1 MNKELKKE
9 LGVGIFFAAL
19 SLAYLLGTTFVS
31 TFTPFG
37 NRGLDSKS
45 VPVLIGG
52 LALAL
57 SAILIISAIFKH
69 KSAHTAADKGTDE
82 VCDGD
87 EVICITPPKGATR
100 PVQAKGLSIK
110 MVLSVAYLVVYFAL
124 YQKIGFILSSMF
136 YLIAEIFL
144 LTEKSKRKKWAL
156 FIILFSTGVTVL
168 IYVVFTR
175 YLTLF
180 LPRGILG

>member
-52 LALAL
+52 LALVL
-57 SAILIISAIFKH
+57 SASLIISTVSKL
-69 KSAHTAADKGTDE
+69 KKNHTPALKKEDQ
-82 VCDGD
+82 VCDSD
-87 EVICITPPKGATR
+87 KVACITPPKGVEKTKAAR
-100 PVQAKGLSIK
+100 SLPIK
-110 MVLSVAYLVVYFAL
+110 LVLSVVYLVVYFAL
-124 YQKIGFILSSMF
+124 YQKVGFILSSIF
-136 YLIAEIFL
+136 YLLAETFL
-144 LTEKSKRKKWAL
+144 LTEKTKRKKWAL
-156 FIILFSTGVTVL
+156 FIILFSIGVTVL

>member
-19 SLAYLLGTTFVS
+19 SFAYLLGTTFVS
-31 TFTPFG
+31 TFSPFG

-45 VPVLIGG
+45 VPMLIGG
-52 LALAL
+52 LALVL
-57 SAILIISAIFKH
+57 SASLIISTCIKYRQTKATTNLK
-69 KSAHTAADKGTDE
+69 KEQVCDSDE
-82 VCDGD
+82 VVCIAPPDGV
-87 EVICITPPKGATR
+87 EITDKTKKL
-100 PVQAKGLSIK
+100 PVK
-110 MVLSVAYLVVYFAL
+110 MVLSVVFLVLYFAL
-124 YQKIGFILSSMF
+124 YQRIGFILSSIF

-144 LTEKSKRKKWAL
+144 LTEKQKRKKWAL
-156 FIILFSTGVTVL
+156 FIILFSIGVTVL